1 MLKKNSQTQNIQS
14 LKKSPCRNKGPAVCR
29 SLSMCKYVSGKKRNF
44 CRSAKSRSLKASN
57 SNNNR
62 QNNNRQNNNAINM
75 NLKLKQNKMSFAQ
88 HLAAF
93 ILESHPRSKKIVFD
107 KKNAFS
113 TKQGA
118 VAGVLPFLH
127 MNVSEREFVNMLN
140 NGLDSLHQ
148 SLNGSCNAKDLNN
161 VLRSVGFNCKN
172 QTGLG
177 VNAVNASILASIK
190 NRYAMRKVG
199 QENLREI
206 LCYMTWQNQNGMIP
220 ASSLKWSK

>member
-1 MLKKNSQTQNIQS
+1 MVETRAQKKSRRRKMYNR

-62 QNNNRQNNNAINM
+62 QNNNSDINM
-75 NLKLKQNKMSFAQ
+75 NLKLKKNKMSFAQ
-88 HLAAF
+88 HLAVF
-93 ILESHPRSKKIVFD
+93 ILESHPRNKKIVFD

-127 MNVSEREFVNMLN
+127 MNVSEREFVKMLN
-140 NGLDSLHQ
+140 NGLDSLHE
-148 SLNGSCNAKDLNN
+148 SLNGSCNTKDLNN
-161 VLRSVGFNCKN
+161 VLSSVKD
-172 QTGLG
+172 LI
-177 VNAVNASILASIK
+177 AKIK
-190 NRYAMRKVG
+190 
-199 QENLREI
+199 QD
-206 LCYMTWQNQNGMIP
+206 
-220 ASSLKWSK
+220 